1 MSLVQFF
8 KCSLTKVINWF
19 KIYRMKKFIQIPLAI
34 QEDIILGNLIGNDL
48 VVYSYLVDKAGHG
61 KPIYFSN
68 NKIAGELG
76 GMSYGKISA
85 SLNRLHKAK
94 HILRKKTAG
103 NTMTQ
108 LKTVVINSKNILI
121 KGRQHED
128 IC

>member
-1 MSLVQFF
+1 
-8 KCSLTKVINWF
+8 
-19 KIYRMKKFIQIPLAI
+19 MKKFIQIPLAI
-34 QEDIILGNLIGNDL
+34 QEDIISGNLIGNDL

-108 LKTVVINSKNILI
+108 LKTVVVNSKNILI